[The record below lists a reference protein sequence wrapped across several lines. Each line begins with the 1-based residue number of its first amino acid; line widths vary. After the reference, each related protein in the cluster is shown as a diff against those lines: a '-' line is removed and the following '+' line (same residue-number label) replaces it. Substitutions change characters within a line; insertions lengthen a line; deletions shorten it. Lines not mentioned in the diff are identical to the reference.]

1 MCGVPFPDGWN
12 AKNQRIHRSTLRVP
26 KTVYDS
32 VEKSAMLPLLP
43 SVYET
48 SPNTFRTYEIAALPY
63 VLYKSCR
70 YSVPRDYAFK
80 TVRFKVVSGKIHI
93 YDDQLNYICSHNL
106 SERKGSVN
114 QLPEHR
120 KQDSGDWIE
129 IMERLRGKWNCYDF
143 QHFINGVKKEN
154 PRHISKQLRAIEQ
167 FLDSENPDK
176 SLVAQV
182 MKECC
187 QKYRYQFSQFKVVYS
202 LCKSRPGTDHRRLPC
217 PGSIRQCQLH
227 GSFCLCK
234 SLSGTHRKEGGC
246 CSMNREILKSMDTG
260 HIPVQRLTA
269 LLETFT
275 LKHAAR
281 MLPDLL
287 ETADLQDSSCREF
300 LLAVLETEVKG
311 RNERRRKRN
320 YSAAHFPPNIRPL
333 EEFDPEELESGITHA
348 QLSVLKEL
356 SWLDNCGNLV
366 FAGPPGLGKT
376 MVACGLGLQAVNS
389 GYTVCFEKDDEPDP
403 YPRYCRN

>member
-1 MCGVPFPDGWN
+1 
-12 AKNQRIHRSTLRVP
+12 
-26 KTVYDS
+26 
-32 VEKSAMLPLLP
+32 
-43 SVYET
+43 
-48 SPNTFRTYEIAALPY
+48 
-63 VLYKSCR
+63 
-70 YSVPRDYAFK
+70 
-80 TVRFKVVSGKIHI
+80 
-93 YDDQLNYICSHNL
+93 
-106 SERKGSVN
+106 
-114 QLPEHR
+114 
-120 KQDSGDWIE
+120 
-129 IMERLRGKWNCYDF
+129 
-143 QHFINGVKKEN
+143 
-154 PRHISKQLRAIEQ
+154 
-167 FLDSENPDK
+167 
-176 SLVAQV
+176 
-182 MKECC
+182 
-187 QKYRYQFSQFKVVYS
+187 
-202 LCKSRPGTDHRRLPC
+202 
-217 PGSIRQCQLH
+217 
-227 GSFCLCK
+227 
-234 SLSGTHRKEGGC
+234 
-246 CSMNREILKSMDTG
+246 MNREILTSMDTS

-333 EEFDPEELESGITHA
+333 EEFDPEELESGITQA

-389 GYTVCFEKDDEPDP
+389 GYTVCVFCQVLFPKKSVGIPFFQQGIFP
-403 YPRYCRN
+403 AFSGHYASLRMRACSIR